1 MAHRRD
7 GKIWIEGL
15 ETQFTGQSLSSL
27 DLLEAERQRPAI
39 AVLPD
44 LQVVK
49 IGGQS
54 IMDRGAAAV
63 LPIMKEIVAARKA
76 GKQLLVG
83 TGGGTRA
90 RHAYAVGL
98 DLGLPT
104 AMLARI
110 GCSVPVQNARML
122 QMLTAKDGGI
132 MCYADDFE
140 KLPLYLSL
148 GTLPI
153 MSGMPPFEF
162 WEKAPKVGRIPQN
175 RTDAGVYLIAEFF
188 AAKSVIYI
196 KDEEG
201 LYTDDPKKDPTAKF
215 IPEITAKE
223 LLDNAQDDLIVERC
237 VLEYMERAQSVKEI
251 RIINGL
257 VPGNVTKALNGE
269 PIGTV
274 IRSSS
279 ARRA

>member
-1 MAHRRD
+1 MASRKKD
-7 GKIWIEGL
+7 GKIWIDGL
-15 ETQFTGQSLSSL
+15 ETQFTGQTLSSL
-27 DLLEAERQRPAI
+27 DLIESESHHPTVP
-39 AVLPD
+39 VLPD
-44 LQVVK
+44 LWVVK
-49 IGGQS
+49 VGGQS
-54 IMDRGAAAV
+54 IMDRGAVAV
-63 LPIMKEIVAARKA
+63 KPILAELVAARKK

-104 AMLARI
+104 AMLARV

-162 WEKAPKVGRIPQN
+162 WEKAPKVGRIPAN
-175 RTDAGVYLIAEFF
+175 RTDAGVFLIAEFF
-188 AAKSVIYI
+188 GAKGVVFI

-201 LYTDDPKKDPTAKF
+201 LYTDDPKKDPKATF
-215 IPEITAKE
+215 IPEISAKE
-223 LLDNAQDDLIVERC
+223 LLESGQDDLVVERT
-237 VLEYMERAQSVKEI
+237 VLEYLERSRSLKEI

-257 VPGNVTKALNGE
+257 KKGNIAKALDGRKV
-269 PIGTV
+269 GTR
-274 IRSSS
+274 IYASK
-279 ARRA
+279 A

>member
-1 MAHRRD
+1 MAHRKD
-7 GKIWIEGL
+7 GKIWVEGL

-27 DLLEAERQRPAI
+27 ALIDSESHHPTVS
-39 AVLPD
+39 VLPD
-44 LQVVK
+44 LHVVK

-54 IMDRGAAAV
+54 VMDRGASAV
-63 LPIMKEIVAARKA
+63 KPILAELVAARKA
-76 GKQLLVG
+76 GLQLLIG

-90 RHAYAVGL
+90 RHAYAIGL
-98 DLGLPT
+98 DLGMPT

-110 GCSVPVQNARML
+110 GGSVPVQNARML

-140 KLPLYLSL
+140 KLPLYLQL
-148 GTLPI
+148 GVLPI

-188 AAKSVIYI
+188 AARRVIYI

-201 LYTDDPKKDPTAKF
+201 LFTDDPKKNPDATF

-223 LLDNAQDDLIVERC
+223 LLDSGQDDLVVERC

-257 VPGNVTKALNGE
+257 VPGNVTKALAGE

-274 IRSSS
+274 IRSSK
-279 ARRA
+279 A

>member
-1 MAHRRD
+1 MAQRKD
-7 GKIWIEGL
+7 GKIWIDGL
-15 ETQFTGQSLSSL
+15 DTQFTGQSLSSL
-27 DLLEAERQRPAI
+27 DLIESESHHPTVP
-39 AVLPD
+39 VLPD
-44 LQVVK
+44 LWVVK
-49 IGGQS
+49 VGGQS
-54 IMDRGAAAV
+54 VMDRGASAV
-63 LPIMKEIVAARKA
+63 LPILKELVAARKA
-76 GKQLLVG
+76 GQQLLIG

-162 WEKAPKVGRIPQN
+162 WEKAPKVGRIPAN
-175 RTDAGVYLIAEFF
+175 RTDAGVFLISEFF
-188 AAKSVIYI
+188 GAKGVIFI

-201 LYTDDPKKDPTAKF
+201 LYTDDPKKNPKATF

-223 LLDNAQDDLIVERC
+223 LLDSGQDDLIVERS
-237 VLEYMERAQSVKEI
+237 VLEYLERAKSVKEI

-257 VPGNVTKALNGE
+257 KKGNVTKALNGE
-269 PIGTV
+269 KIGSV
-274 IRSSS
+274 IRASN
-279 ARRA
+279 A

>member
-1 MAHRRD
+1 MAHRKD
-7 GKIWIEGL
+7 GKIWVEGL

-27 DLLEAERQRPAI
+27 ALIDSESHHPTVS
-39 AVLPD
+39 VLPD
-44 LQVVK
+44 LHVVK

-54 IMDRGAAAV
+54 VMDRGAAAV
-63 LPIMKEIVAARKA
+63 KPILEELVAARKQ
-76 GKQLLVG
+76 GLPLLIG

-90 RHAYAVGL
+90 RHAYAIGL
-98 DLGLPT
+98 DLGMPT

-110 GCSVPVQNARML
+110 GGSVPVQNARML

-140 KLPLYLSL
+140 KLPLYLQL
-148 GTLPI
+148 GVLPI

-188 AAKSVIYI
+188 AAKRVIYI

-201 LYTDDPKKDPTAKF
+201 LFTDDPKKNPDATF

-223 LLDNAQDDLIVERC
+223 LLDSGQDDLIVERC

-257 VPGNVTKALNGE
+257 VPGNVTKALAGE

-274 IRSSS
+274 IRSSK
-279 ARRA
+279 A